1 MNTYL
6 DLVSRIQKA
15 APRKTWL
22 TILSVALSVALVT
35 AIFSMLDVFRR
46 TELIQVIN
54 STGNYHLMIENPT
67 EEEKAYLRGRIDV
80 YNAGEWIGF
89 ETGEL
94 NGAPCQLASVDE
106 NFAPNMTV
114 ELAEGRYPTQPN
126 EVMLERWALDTFD
139 PPLRI
144 GDTVQVTFA
153 GGAED
158 TYMITGLFNDFGS
171 TKASAKPGVL
181 LSMAAA
187 RAADARKE
195 SAFLIEFKPGVNVL
209 QARQSIQSTLNI
221 PDERVGQNEKLLAVM
236 GQSEHQSVLSLY
248 ATAAVLFFIVLVAGV
263 VMIYNTFNIS
273 VMERVR
279 QFGLL
284 RCIGA
289 SKRQIRS
296 IVRREGLRIILRAVP
311 LGLLAG
317 ILVTFACSALLK
329 FYNSDLFGEMPL
341 FVISLPGVAAGVVIG
356 FLTVLTASFAPA
368 NKAASV
374 SPLNAVTGSSEMRAS
389 LRPKSSFLTHLLPV
403 EVALGVNNATAR
415 KRTLVLMSA
424 SIAISI
430 ILFLGFN
437 VYVDFM
443 HTAMKTTKPYTPD
456 VSLLS
461 GQGLPADL
469 YARVGAMS
477 GVKRAY
483 GRMFGYVNASFD
495 ASLLT
500 QDYLDTVGGVQ
511 VLENGRFVP
520 PEKSWLI
527 SFDANQLRWI
537 RENLVEGTLDEAA
550 LNEGNGIVAVIV
562 NLRNNITT
570 QPALWHIGDTVVID
584 TPSGPQEKTV
594 MAILRTVPFAD
605 SELNLTTL
613 ITTEKQYIELTGD
626 STLDVIDVQL
636 EDADQ
641 EQTIREIRA
650 MLSSDISFHDL
661 RQKNAEVDQ
670 AFFSIAVFVYG
681 FVAVIALIS
690 VLNIVSTI
698 QTSVAAKIRYLGV
711 MRAVGM
717 TGGQLDRMVL
727 AEAGVYSLVGALA
740 GCVLGVLLQRNL
752 AVQML
757 SFAHIPWTFPWQEIV
772 IIAVL
777 VIIITGLSVLHPLR
791 QIKSTGIAEVV
802 VSL

>member
-114 ELAEGRYPTQPN
+114 ELAEGRYPTPPN

-139 PPLRI
+139 PPLCI

-187 RAADARKE
+187 QAANARKE
-195 SAFLIEFKPGVNVL
+195 SAFLLEFKPGVNVL

-341 FVISLPGVAAGVVIG
+341 FVISLPGTAAGVVIG

-584 TPSGPQEKTV
+584 TPSGPQDKIV

-698 QTSVAAKIRYLGV
+698 QTSVTAKIRYLGV

-717 TGGQLDRMVL
+717 TGRQLDRMVL

-752 AVQML
+752 AVQTL

>member
-389 LRPKSSFLTHLLPV
+389 LRPKSSFLTRLLPV

-717 TGGQLDRMVL
+717 TGRQLDRMVL

>member
-1 MNTYL
+1 
-6 DLVSRIQKA
+6 
-15 APRKTWL
+15 
-22 TILSVALSVALVT
+22 
-35 AIFSMLDVFRR
+35 
-46 TELIQVIN
+46 
-54 STGNYHLMIENPT
+54 
-67 EEEKAYLRGRIDV
+67 
-80 YNAGEWIGF
+80 
-89 ETGEL
+89 
-94 NGAPCQLASVDE
+94 
-106 NFAPNMTV
+106 
-114 ELAEGRYPTQPN
+114 
-126 EVMLERWALDTFD
+126 
-139 PPLRI
+139 
-144 GDTVQVTFA
+144 
-153 GGAED
+153 
-158 TYMITGLFNDFGS
+158 
-171 TKASAKPGVL
+171 
-181 LSMAAA
+181 
-187 RAADARKE
+187 
-195 SAFLIEFKPGVNVL
+195 
-209 QARQSIQSTLNI
+209 
-221 PDERVGQNEKLLAVM
+221 
-236 GQSEHQSVLSLY
+236 
-248 ATAAVLFFIVLVAGV
+248 
-263 VMIYNTFNIS
+263 
-273 VMERVR
+273 
-279 QFGLL
+279 
-284 RCIGA
+284 
-289 SKRQIRS
+289 
-296 IVRREGLRIILRAVP
+296 
-311 LGLLAG
+311 
-317 ILVTFACSALLK
+317 
-329 FYNSDLFGEMPL
+329 
-341 FVISLPGVAAGVVIG
+341 
-356 FLTVLTASFAPA
+356 
-368 NKAASV
+368 
-374 SPLNAVTGSSEMRAS
+374 
-389 LRPKSSFLTHLLPV
+389 
-403 EVALGVNNATAR
+403 
-415 KRTLVLMSA
+415 
-424 SIAISI
+424 
-430 ILFLGFN
+430 
-437 VYVDFM
+437 
-443 HTAMKTTKPYTPD
+443 
-456 VSLLS
+456 
-461 GQGLPADL
+461 
-469 YARVGAMS
+469 
-477 GVKRAY
+477 
-483 GRMFGYVNASFD
+483 MFGYVNASFD

-511 VLENGRFVP
+511 VLENGRFIP

-550 LNEGNGIVAVIV
+550 LNEGNGIVAVII

-584 TPSGPQEKTV
+584 TPSGPQDKIV

-650 MLSSDISFHDL
+650 MLSGDISFHDL

-698 QTSVAAKIRYLGV
+698 QTSVTAKIRYLGV

-717 TGGQLDRMVL
+717 TGRQLDRMVL
-727 AEAGVYSLVGALA
+727 AEAGVYSLVGALV

>member
-54 STGNYHLMIENPT
+54 STGNYHLMIKNPT
-67 EEEKAYLRGRIDV
+67 VEEKAYLRGRIDV
-80 YNAGEWIGF
+80 RNAGEWVGF
-89 ETGEL
+89 ESGEL
-94 NGAPCQLASVDE
+94 NGVPCQLASVDE

-114 ELAEGRYPTQPN
+114 ELADGHYPTQPN
-126 EVMLERWALDTFD
+126 EVMLERWALDIFA

-144 GDTVQVTFA
+144 GDTVRVTFA

-158 TYMITGLFNDFGS
+158 TYVITGLFNDFGS

-187 RAADARKE
+187 QAANARKE
-195 SAFLIEFKPGVNVL
+195 SAFLLEFKPGVNVL

-341 FVISLPGVAAGVVIG
+341 FVISLPGTAAGVVIG

-389 LRPKSSFLTHLLPV
+389 LRPKSSFLTRLLPV

-511 VLENGRFVP
+511 VLENGRFIP

-550 LNEGNGIVAVIV
+550 LNEGNGIVAVII

-584 TPSGPQEKTV
+584 TPSGPQEKIV

-650 MLSSDISFHDL
+650 MLSGDISFHDL

-698 QTSVAAKIRYLGV
+698 QTSVTAKIRYLGV

-717 TGGQLDRMVL
+717 TGRQLDRMVL
-727 AEAGVYSLVGALA
+727 AEAGVYSLVGALV

>member
-6 DLVSRIQKA
+6 DLVPRIQNS

-54 STGNYHLMIENPT
+54 STGNYHLMIKNPT
-67 EEEKAYLRGRIDV
+67 QEEKAFLRGRIDV

-89 ETGEL
+89 ETGAL
-94 NGAPCQLASVDE
+94 NGAACQLAAVDE
-106 NFAPNMTV
+106 NFAANMTV
-114 ELAEGRYPTQPN
+114 ELAEGRYPTRPN

-153 GGAED
+153 GG
-158 TYMITGLFNDFGS
+158 YQKPYVITGLFNDFGS

-181 LSMAAA
+181 LSTAAA
-187 RAADARKE
+187 QAADARKE
-195 SAFLIEFKPGVNVL
+195 SAFLIEFKPRVNVL
-209 QARQSIQSTLNI
+209 QARQSIQSTLNV

-236 GQSEHQSVLSLY
+236 GQSEHKSVLSLY

-296 IVRREGLRIILRAVP
+296 IVRREGLRIALRAVP
-311 LGLLAG
+311 LGLLVG
-317 ILVTFACSALLK
+317 ILVTFACSAVLK

-341 FVISLPGVAAGVVIG
+341 FVISLPGMASGVVIG

-403 EVALGVNNATAR
+403 EMALGVNNATAR
-415 KRTLVLMSA
+415 KRTLFLMSA

-437 VYVDFM
+437 VFVDFM

-456 VSLLS
+456 ISLLS
-461 GQGLPADL
+461 DQGLPADL
-469 YARVGAMS
+469 YARIGAMS

-511 VLENGRFVP
+511 VLENGRFIP

-537 RENLVEGTLDEAA
+537 REDLVEGTLDEAA
-550 LNEGNGIVAVIV
+550 LNEGNGIVAVMIT
-562 NLRNNITT
+562 LRNSITT
-570 QPALWHIGDTVVID
+570 KPVQWHIGDKVVID
-584 TPSGPQEKTV
+584 TPAGPQEKTV

-605 SELNLTTL
+605 SALNLTTL
-613 ITTEKQYIELTGD
+613 ITTEKQYIELTND

-636 EDADQ
+636 EDANQ
-641 EQTIREIRA
+641 EQTIREMRA
-650 MLSSDISFHDL
+650 MLSSDISFHDS

-681 FVAVIALIS
+681 FVVVIALIS

-698 QTSVAAKIRYLGV
+698 HTSVASKVRYLGV

-717 TGGQLDRMVL
+717 TGRQLDRMVL

-752 AVQML
+752 TMQSL
-757 SFAHIPWTFPWQEIV
+757 SFANIPWTFPWLEIV

-777 VIIITGLSVLHPLR
+777 VIVITVLSVLHPLR

>member
-54 STGNYHLMIENPT
+54 STGNYHLMIKNPT
-67 EEEKAYLRGRIDV
+67 VEEKAYLRGRIDV
-80 YNAGEWIGF
+80 RNAGEWVGF
-89 ETGEL
+89 ESGEL
-94 NGAPCQLASVDE
+94 NGVPCQLASVDE

-114 ELAEGRYPTQPN
+114 ELADGHYPTQPN
-126 EVMLERWALDTFD
+126 EVMLERWALDIFA

-341 FVISLPGVAAGVVIG
+341 FVISLPGTAAGVVIG

-389 LRPKSSFLTHLLPV
+389 LRPKSSFLTRLLPV

-511 VLENGRFVP
+511 VLENGRFIP

-550 LNEGNGIVAVIV
+550 LNEGNGIVAVII

-584 TPSGPQEKTV
+584 TPSGPQEKIV

-650 MLSSDISFHDL
+650 MLSGDISFHDL

-698 QTSVAAKIRYLGV
+698 QTSVTAKIRYLGV

-717 TGGQLDRMVL
+717 TGRQLDRMVL

>member
-54 STGNYHLMIENPT
+54 STGNYHLMIKNPT
-67 EEEKAYLRGRIDV
+67 VEEKAYLRGRIDV
-80 YNAGEWIGF
+80 RNAGEWVGF
-89 ETGEL
+89 ESGEL
-94 NGAPCQLASVDE
+94 NGVPCQLASVDE

-114 ELAEGRYPTQPN
+114 ELADGHYPTQPN
-126 EVMLERWALDTFD
+126 EVMLERWALDIFA

-341 FVISLPGVAAGVVIG
+341 FVISLPGTAAGVVIG

-389 LRPKSSFLTHLLPV
+389 LRPKSSFLTRLLPV

-511 VLENGRFVP
+511 VLENGRFIP

-584 TPSGPQEKTV
+584 TPSGPQEKIV

-650 MLSSDISFHDL
+650 MLSGDISFHDL

-698 QTSVAAKIRYLGV
+698 QTSVTAKIRYLGV

-717 TGGQLDRMVL
+717 TGRQLDRMVL
-727 AEAGVYSLVGALA
+727 AEAGVYSLVGALV